1 MGKIGTI
8 GIVGQ
13 GFVGGALNAG
23 MQHAFTVETYDKFI
37 EDRSTCNSLLQLV
50 EKSDVIFV
58 CLPTPMRKNGSC
70 DLRIID
76 ETIAE
81 IDRICYKNE
90 YLGKVA
96 IIKSTIPPGTTSA
109 YNDNVKFIQV
119 VFNPEFLT
127 EANAIDDFKNQT
139 RIIVGGPRPA
149 SSVVK
154 NVFRKAFPKTTIIK
168 TGSNTAEMV
177 KYFTNCFL
185 STKVSFANEI
195 KQVCDNLD
203 IDFDKVVEYGLYDE
217 RIGKS
222 HWSVPGPD
230 GSMGFGGHCFPKD
243 LNALIHLAREIDV
256 DPTVM
261 SAVWEKNLEVR
272 GSDERDW
279 ENMKG
284 RAVSED

>member
-1 MGKIGTI
+1 
-8 GIVGQ
+8 
-13 GFVGGALNAG
+13 
-23 MQHAFTVETYDKFI
+23 
-37 EDRSTCNSLLQLV
+37 
-50 EKSDVIFV
+50 
-58 CLPTPMRKNGSC
+58 MRKNGAC

-76 ETIAE
+76 ETITE

-96 IIKSTIPPGTTSA
+96 VIKSTIPPGTTAA

-203 IDFDKVVEYGLYDE
+203 IDFDKVVEYGLYDD

-243 LNALIHLAREIDV
+243 LNALIHLARELDV

-284 RAVSED
+284 RAVSDD